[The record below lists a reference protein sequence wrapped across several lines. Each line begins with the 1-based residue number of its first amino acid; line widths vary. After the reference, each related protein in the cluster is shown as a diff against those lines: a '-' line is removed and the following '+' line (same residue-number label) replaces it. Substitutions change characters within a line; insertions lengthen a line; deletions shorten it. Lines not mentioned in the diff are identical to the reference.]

1 MIKLRSSI
9 NSFNTQTRSKRKMFL
24 YLISIFFPP
33 SSCNFS
39 LLQRNVNYD
48 MCTNIISSW
57 MEKQKI
63 LTPIVFVLTQ
73 VCKANLVI
81 NLKRKFPR
89 PLEAFISCAG
99 ISCWTC
105 MLNMNDLVELNS
117 PWCYSFDLVSHCYL
131 CFVIL
136 SDSAGMELL
145 RIVQCNQILFRQEED
160 AYYLSQF
167 FSFQFAWR
175 SHF

>member
-1 MIKLRSSI
+1 
-9 NSFNTQTRSKRKMFL
+9 
-24 YLISIFFPP
+24 
-33 SSCNFS
+33 
-39 LLQRNVNYD
+39 
-48 MCTNIISSW
+48 
-57 MEKQKI
+57 
-63 LTPIVFVLTQ
+63 
-73 VCKANLVI
+73 
-81 NLKRKFPR
+81 
-89 PLEAFISCAG
+89 
-99 ISCWTC
+99 

-117 PWCYSFDLVSHCYL
+117 PWCYSFDLVSRCYL

-145 RIVQCNQILFRQEED
+145 RIVECNQILFRQEED